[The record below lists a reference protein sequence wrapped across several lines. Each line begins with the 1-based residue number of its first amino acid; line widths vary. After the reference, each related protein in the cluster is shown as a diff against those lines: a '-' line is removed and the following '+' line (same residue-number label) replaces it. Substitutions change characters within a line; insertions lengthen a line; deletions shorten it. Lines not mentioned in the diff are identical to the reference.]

1 MKMDYIDIF
10 SGCGGLAYGL
20 QQSGWE
26 ALFAIEKSSDA
37 FSTLEKN
44 VLYNLKETW
53 PAWLEYAANDINE
66 ICKRHKKELRK
77 YRGKVMLVA
86 GGPPCQ
92 GFSSA
97 GQRNEN
103 DARNKLVDSYLE
115 FVDLVK
121 PEMIFFENVRGFTM
135 PFTIS
140 DNSQKCYSD
149 YIVDQLKK
157 RKYHVD
163 FMIIN
168 FSDFGVPQSRN
179 RFILF
184 ASKKGKTKDFF
195 RFLYDGREEFLK
207 HRDLEQYVSVQ
218 DAISDLMSKNGKGAC
233 VDSKGFFA
241 GKYGMACSKYQQYMR
256 KNVICDMPDSHR
268 FAKHRKE
275 TEERFK
281 KLISEEECNKNL
293 SKVLLEKYGIK
304 KNCIS
309 VLDKK
314 IPAPTITT
322 HPDDHIHYEEPRIM
336 TVREYARLQSFP
348 DEFEFKGKYTTG
360 GKRRKVEVPR
370 YTQVGN
376 AIPPLFAEQVGIALI
391 KFMQKYGISNEI
403 GNKKIKDINYPL

>member
-1 MKMDYIDIF
+1 MEKKYIDIF

-20 QQSGWE
+20 RQSGWE
-26 ALFAIEKSSDA
+26 ILFAIEKNPDA

-44 VLYNLKETW
+44 VLYNIREAWPDWLK
-53 PAWLEYAANDINE
+53 YAANDINDV
-66 ICKRHKKELRK
+66 CKTSKKELK
-77 YRGKVMLVA
+77 QYKGKVMLVA

-103 DARNKLVDSYLE
+103 DVRNKLVDSYLE

-140 DNSQKCYSD
+140 ENVQKCYSN
-149 YIVDQLKK
+149 YIVAQLKK

-163 FMIIN
+163 FRIIN

-184 ASKKGKTKDFF
+184 ASKKGRPAEFF
-195 RFLYDGREEFLK
+195 EILYDGRENFLK
-207 HRDLEQYVSVQ
+207 QHDLEQYVSVQ
-218 DAISDLMSKNGKGAC
+218 DAISDLLKKNGQTIC
-233 VDSKGFFA
+233 PDSKGFYA
-241 GKYGMACSKYQQYMR
+241 GKYGVINSKYQRYMR
-256 KNVICDMPDSHR
+256 KNAIGDVPNSHR
-268 FAKHRKE
+268 FAKHKKE
-275 TEERFK
+275 TEKRFMQM
-281 KLISEEECNKNL
+281 ISEEECNKNL
-293 SKVLLEKYGIK
+293 SKIMMKKYGVK

-309 VLDKK
+309 IFDRNL
-314 IPAPTITT
+314 ASPTITT
-322 HPDDHIHYEEPRIM
+322 HPDDHVHYEEPRIL

-348 DEFEFKGKYTTG
+348 DDFEFKGKYTTG

-376 AIPPLFAEQVGIALI
+376 AIPPLFAEQVGIAI
-391 KFMQKYGISNEI
+391 DKYMHKCIIANSN
-403 GNKKIKDINYPL
+403 

>member
-1 MKMDYIDIF
+1 MRMDYIDIF

-26 ALFAIEKSSDA
+26 ALFAIEKSPDA

-44 VLYNLKETW
+44 VLHNLKKKWPTW
-53 PAWLEYAANDINE
+53 LKYAENDIND
-66 ICKRHKKELRK
+66 ICKTNKKELRK
-77 YRGKVMLVA
+77 YRGSVMLVA

-97 GQRNEN
+97 GQRKEG
-103 DARNKLVDSYLE
+103 DVRNKLVDSYLE

-140 DNSQKCYSD
+140 ENEQKCYSD
-149 YIVDQLKK
+149 YIVEQLKK

-163 FMIIN
+163 FKIIN

-184 ASKKGKTKDFF
+184 ASKKGKPLDFF
-195 RFLYDGREEFLK
+195 RFLYDGREDFLK
-207 HRDLEQYVSVQ
+207 QRDLEQYVSVE
-218 DAISDLMSKNGKGAC
+218 DAISDLMLKNGKDIC
-233 VDSKGFFA
+233 PDSKGFYA
-241 GKYGMACSKYQQYMR
+241 GKYGTVSSKYQRYMR
-256 KNVICDMPDSHR
+256 KNAVCDIPDSHR
-268 FAKHRKE
+268 FAKHKRE
-275 TEERFK
+275 TEKRFK
-281 KLISEEECNKNL
+281 RLIAEEECNKNL
-293 SKVLLEKYGIK
+293 SKILLEKYGVK

-309 VLDKK
+309 ILDKDL
-314 IPAPTITT
+314 ASPTITT
-322 HPDDHIHYEEPRIM
+322 HPDDHIHYVEPRILS
-336 TVREYARLQSFP
+336 VREYARLQSFP
-348 DEFEFKGKYTTG
+348 DDFEFKGKYTTG

-376 AIPPLFAEQVGIALI
+376 AIPPLFAEQAGIALA
-391 KFMQKYGISNEI
+391 KYMKKYITVKVDKSN
-403 GNKKIKDINYPL
+403 

>member
-1 MKMDYIDIF
+1 MRMEYIDIF

-37 FSTLEKN
+37 FSTLETN
-44 VLYNLKETW
+44 VLHNAKKTW
-53 PAWLEYAANDINE
+53 PIWLKYAANDIND
-66 ICKRHKKELRK
+66 ICKTYKKELRK
-77 YRGKVMLVA
+77 YRGNVMLVA

-97 GQRNEN
+97 GQRKEG
-103 DARNKLVDSYLE
+103 DVRNKLVDSYLE

-140 DNSQKCYSD
+140 ENEQKCYSD
-149 YIVDQLKK
+149 YIVEQLIK
-157 RKYHVD
+157 RKYRVD
-163 FMIIN
+163 FKIIN

-184 ASKKGKTKDFF
+184 ASKKGKPVDFF
-195 RFLYDGREEFLK
+195 RFLYDGRENFLK
-207 HRDLEQYVSVQ
+207 QRDLEQYVSVQ
-218 DAISDLMSKNGKGAC
+218 DAISDLMLKNGKDVC
-233 VDSKGFFA
+233 PDSKGFFA
-241 GKYGMACSKYQQYMR
+241 GKYGMVSSKYQRYMR
-256 KNVICDMPDSHR
+256 KNTVCDIPDSHR
-268 FAKHRKE
+268 FAKHKKE
-275 TEERFK
+275 TEKRFK
-281 KLISEEECNKNL
+281 RLISEEECNKNL
-293 SKVLLEKYGIK
+293 SKILLEKYGVK

-309 VLDKK
+309 ILDKDL
-314 IPAPTITT
+314 ASPTITT
-322 HPDDHIHYEEPRIM
+322 HPDDHIHYDEPRIL

-348 DEFEFKGKYTTG
+348 DDFEFKGKYTTG

-376 AIPPLFAEQVGIALI
+376 AIPPLFAEQVGIALE
-391 KFMQKYGISNEI
+391 KYMKKYIIVNIDKSN
-403 GNKKIKDINYPL
+403 

>member
-1 MKMDYIDIF
+1 MNKNYIDIF

-26 ALFAIEKSSDA
+26 ALFAIEKSPDA

-44 VLYNLKETW
+44 VLHNVKKVW
-53 PAWLEYAANDINE
+53 PDWLNYAANDIND
-66 ICKRHKKELRK
+66 ICKKNKKELRK

-97 GQRNEN
+97 GQRNES
-103 DARNKLVDSYLE
+103 DIRNKLVDSYLE

-140 DNSQKCYSD
+140 DNEQKCYSD
-149 YIVDQLKK
+149 YIVEQLKK
-157 RKYHVD
+157 RKYNVD
-163 FMIIN
+163 FKIIN

-184 ASKKGKTKDFF
+184 ACKRGKTKEFF
-195 RFLYDGREEFLK
+195 QLLYDGRESFLQQ
-207 HRDLEQYVSVQ
+207 RGLEQCVSVE
-218 DAISDLMSKNGKGAC
+218 DAISDLMEKNGKVVC
-233 VDSKGFFA
+233 PDSKGFFA
-241 GKYGMACSKYQQYMR
+241 GKYGMVTNKYQRYMR
-256 KNVICDMPDSHR
+256 KNVINDIPNSHR
-268 FAKHRKE
+268 FAKHKKE
-275 TEERFK
+275 TKKRFK
-281 KLISEEECNKNL
+281 KMISEEVCNKNL
-293 SKVLLEKYGIK
+293 SKVLLEKYGVK

-309 VLDKK
+309 ILDRKL
-314 IPAPTITT
+314 ASPTITT
-322 HPDDHIHYEEPRIM
+322 HPDDHIHYEEPRIL

-348 DEFEFKGKYTTG
+348 DDFEFQGKYTTG
-360 GKRRKVEVPR
+360 GKRRKFEVPR

-391 KFMQKYGISNEI
+391 KYMQKYFKVKDNL
-403 GNKKIKDINYPL
+403 KKDN

>member
-26 ALFAIEKSSDA
+26 ALFAIEKSQDA
-37 FSTLEKN
+37 FSTLENN
-44 VLYNLKETW
+44 VLYKVKKTW
-53 PAWLEYAANDINE
+53 PTWLEYASNDIND
-66 ICKRHKKELRK
+66 ICKTYKKELRK

-97 GQRNEN
+97 GQRKES
-103 DARNKLVDSYLE
+103 DVRNKLVDSYLE

-121 PEMIFFENVRGFTM
+121 PKMIFFENVRGFTM

-140 DNSQKCYSD
+140 ENEQKCYSD

-163 FMIIN
+163 FKIIN

-184 ASKKGKTKDFF
+184 ASKKGKPLDFF
-195 RFLYDGREEFLK
+195 QFLYDGRETFLK
-207 HRDLEQYVSVQ
+207 QRDLEQYVSVQ
-218 DAISDLMSKNGKGAC
+218 DAISDLMLKNGKGVC
-233 VDSKGFFA
+233 PDSKGFFA
-241 GKYGMACSKYQQYMR
+241 GKYGIVSSKYQRYMR
-256 KNVICDMPDSHR
+256 KNTVYDMPDSHR
-268 FAKHRKE
+268 FATHRKE
-275 TEERFK
+275 TEKRFK
-281 KLISEEECNKNL
+281 KMISEEECNKNL
-293 SKVLLEKYGIK
+293 SKILLEKYGVK

-309 VLDKK
+309 ILDKNL
-314 IPAPTITT
+314 ASPTITT
-322 HPDDHIHYEEPRIM
+322 HPDDHIHYKEPRIL

-348 DEFEFKGKYTTG
+348 DNFEFKGKYTTG
-360 GKRRKVEVPR
+360 GKRRKIEVPR

-376 AIPPLFAEQVGIALI
+376 AIPPLFAEQVGIAL
-391 KFMQKYGISNEI
+391 KKYMQKYAITDDNV
-403 GNKKIKDINYPL
+403 KDN

>member
-1 MKMDYIDIF
+1 MRMDYIDIF

-20 QQSGWE
+20 KQSGWE
-26 ALFAIEKSSDA
+26 ALFAIEKSADA

-44 VLYNLKETW
+44 VLHDSKKAW
-53 PAWLEYAANDINE
+53 PAWLKYAENDINE
-66 ICKRHKKELRK
+66 ICKKSKMELKK
-77 YRGKVMLVA
+77 YRGNVMLVA

-97 GQRNEN
+97 GQRNES
-103 DARNKLVDSYLE
+103 DSRNKLVDSYLE

-140 DNSQKCYSD
+140 EDNQKCYSD
-149 YIVDQLKK
+149 YIVEQLKK

-195 RFLYDGREEFLK
+195 RFLYDGREDFLK
-207 HRDLEQYVSVQ
+207 RRDLEQYVSVQ
-218 DAISDLMSKNGKGAC
+218 DAISDLMSKNGKDVC
-233 VDSKGFFA
+233 VDSKSFFA
-241 GKYGMACSKYQQYMR
+241 GKYGVASSKYQRYMR
-256 KNVICDMPDSHR
+256 KNVTSDTPDSHR
-268 FAKHRKE
+268 FAKHKSA

-293 SKVLLEKYGIK
+293 SKILLEKYGIK

-309 VLDKK
+309 VLDKNLV
-314 IPAPTITT
+314 APTITT

-348 DEFEFKGKYTTG
+348 DDFEFKGKYTTG

-376 AIPPLFAEQVGIALI
+376 AIPPLFAEQVGIALV
-391 KFMQKYGISNEI
+391 KYMQKYGISN
-403 GNKKIKDINYPL
+403 KR

>member
-1 MKMDYIDIF
+1 MKKDYIDIF

-26 ALFAIEKSSDA
+26 ALFAIEKSPDA

-44 VLYNLKETW
+44 VLYKVKEMW
-53 PAWLEYAANDINE
+53 PDWLEYAANDIND
-66 ICKRHKKELRK
+66 ICKSNKKELRK

-97 GQRNEN
+97 GQRNEG
-103 DARNKLVDSYLE
+103 DVRNKLVDSYLE

-140 DNSQKCYSD
+140 ENEQKCYSN
-149 YIVDQLKK
+149 YIVEQLEQ
-157 RKYHVD
+157 RKYCVD
-163 FMIIN
+163 FKIIN

-184 ASKKGKTKDFF
+184 ASKKGEAKDFF
-195 RFLYDGREEFLK
+195 EFLYEGREVFLK
-207 HRDLEQYVSVQ
+207 QHDLEQYVSVQ
-218 DAISDLMSKNGKGAC
+218 DAISDLMSKNGKVVC
-233 VDSKGFFA
+233 PDSKGFFA
-241 GKYGMACSKYQQYMR
+241 GKYGVVSSKYQRYMR
-256 KNVICDMPDSHR
+256 KNAICDIPNSHR
-268 FAKHRKE
+268 YAKHKKE
-275 TEERFK
+275 TENRFK
-281 KLISEEECNKNL
+281 KMISEEECNKNL
-293 SKVLLEKYGIK
+293 SNILLKKYGVK

-309 VLDKK
+309 ILDRSL
-314 IPAPTITT
+314 ASPTITT
-322 HPDDHIHYEEPRIM
+322 HPDDHIHYDEPRIL

-348 DEFEFKGKYTTG
+348 DDFEFKGKYTTG

-391 KFMQKYGISNEI
+391 KYMQKYCYCN
-403 GNKKIKDINYPL
+403 